1 MSARNRS
8 LSSTGRIAVWA
19 TIAALVLT
27 MAEPPMAA
35 ASPATV
41 SSKGLSATSASDAT
55 DFSSARR
62 RRRYYR
68 QVDPG
73 LAMMGMMIGTI
84 GMIAAQQRRRE
95 YYDYRYGYAPG
106 YYGGGPYYYG
116 GGYYGGPYYA
126 PRFYRPYRRW

>member
-1 MSARNRS
+1 MWMRNRS
-8 LSSTGRIAVWA
+8 LSSTSRIVVWA
-19 TIAALVLT
+19 TIAVLVLT

-35 ASPATV
+35 ASPATPAA
-41 SSKGLSATSASDAT
+41 KGLSSTSASDAT

-84 GMIAAQQRRRE
+84 GVIAAQQRRRD
-95 YYDYRYGYAPG
+95 YYDYHYGYAPG

-116 GGYYGGPYYA
+116 GGPYYA
-126 PRFYRPYRRW
+126 PRIYRPYRRW